1 MVLNYR
7 FKDTVCAVIRVD
19 FGTKDVSVENFVE
32 DVFYRPFGINNNPS
46 FEDFK
51 EFLEER
57 CFPRTRHHVKY
68 YLKQL
73 GLDFYDPL
81 DIVRKTNG
89 RVYGDKFW
97 IEFIDDDETEVLHE

>member
-1 MVLNYR
+1 MILNY
-7 FKDTVCAVIRVD
+7 KYGDILCATIQVD
-19 FGTKDVSVENFVE
+19 FKKKIVQVQNFVE
-32 DVFYRPFGINNNPS
+32 DVFYHPFGIAKNPS

-57 CFPRTRHHVKY
+57 CFPRTNYHAKY

-89 RVYGDKFW
+89 KVYGDKFW
-97 IEFIDDDETEVLHE
+97 IEFVEDYGTEVLHE

>member
-7 FKDTVCAVIRVD
+7 FEDRLCATIQVD
-19 FGTKDVSVENFVE
+19 FEQKSVQVQNFTKDV
-32 DVFYRPFGINNNPS
+32 FYHPFGIVKNPS

-89 RVYGDKFW
+89 RVYGDSFW
-97 IEFIDDDETEVLHE
+97 LEFVEDRRESLHE

>member
-1 MVLNYR
+1 MILNYR
-7 FKDTVCAVIRVD
+7 FEDRLCATIQVD
-19 FGTKDVSVENFVE
+19 FEKKSVQVQNFVE
-32 DVFYRPFGINNNPS
+32 DIFYHPFGIVKNPS

-81 DIVRKTNG
+81 NIVRKTKG
-89 RVYGDKFW
+89 CVYGDSFW
-97 IEFIDDDETEVLHE
+97 IEFVEDGRENLHE

>member
-1 MVLNYR
+1 MILNYR
-7 FKDTVCAVIRVD
+7 AGDTLCAVIKVD
-19 FGTKDVSVENFVE
+19 FSKRRVSVENFVE
-32 DVFYRPFGINNNPS
+32 DIFYRPFGINENPS

-51 EFLEER
+51 GLLEDR

-97 IEFIDDDETEVLHE
+97 IEFIEDDGTEVLHE